1 MDYTK
6 EFLARLQ
13 NGESVEDIAAELTK
27 SINTANEK
35 YEAEQEA
42 KRKAEQEALNKSAE
56 HTNKCDA
63 VENFLDALVDILE
76 VWGID
81 DDALFDEIANTDIE
95 EFIEVLDQSIP
106 IITSYVELNKRLC
119 HLVPPEV
126 KQTENK
132 PIADA
137 AKKMAETDPIE
148 SFLNSFVRIK

>member
-63 VENFLDALVDILE
+63 VEDFLAGLFSVLDA
-76 VWGID
+76 WGIND
-81 DDALFDEIANTDIE
+81 PSIIAEVENTDVE
-95 EFIEVLDQSIP
+95 EFVEVLDQSIP
-106 IITSYVELNKRLC
+106 IITNYVELNKRLRN
-119 HLVPPEV
+119 LVPPEV

-132 PIADA
+132 PITEA